1 MFRLRF
7 APAQHDSLIVTSRN
21 YGKLKSRF
29 LRFAFHLLYNQLAWT
44 YDLVAWLVSFGDW
57 AAWRRAAALFLRE
70 GPSLELAYGTGG
82 LMADLTAR
90 GLALV
95 GLDLSPTMGRLARR
109 RLLQR
114 GLPLRLVRGRAQ
126 ALPFPD
132 GAFANV
138 IATFPTD
145 FILAPQT
152 LEAIIRVLQPGGR
165 LVIVAMGTL
174 RGPGLLRRFVEWLYR
189 ITGQREIS
197 RPGPLERLAAAGF
210 DARWEEATVEGA
222 TALLLV
228 ATLTPDPPR
237 NSAGDMGSPN
247 SGRGEG
253 AAFSEMRPRGIIG
266 AN

>member
-7 APAQHDSLIVTSRN
+7 APAQHDSPDQRLSGIS
-21 YGKLKSRF
+21 GLKTRF
-29 LRFAFHLLYNQLAWT
+29 LRFAFHLLYYELAWT

-90 GLALV
+90 GLTLV
-95 GLDLSPTMGRLARR
+95 GLDLSSSMARLARR
-109 RLLQR
+109 RLVGR
-114 GLPLRLVRGRAQ
+114 GLPLRLARGRAQ

-152 LEAIIRVLQPGGR
+152 IDAVVRVLQPEGR
-165 LVIVAMGTL
+165 LIIVAVGRL
-174 RGPGLLRRFVEWLYR
+174 RGPAPVRRFVEWLYR
-189 ITGQREIS
+189 ITGQRDI
-197 RPGPLERLAAAGF
+197 PKADALERLGVAGF

-228 ATLTPDPPR
+228 ATLTPDKF
-237 NSAGDMGSPN
+237 SPQ
-247 SGRGEG
+247 RGEVEG
-253 AAFSEMRPRGIIG
+253 GEAVADPQGG
-266 AN
+266 G